1 MAYCYQS
8 STRRSFIKKAVGLA
22 SVGIVTS
29 LLADAFPLES
39 FIPVPIPKQ
48 KVKLEIN
55 GKQMELMVDIRSTLQ
70 DLLREEL
77 GLTGTKKGCA
87 MGDCGSCMI
96 HINGKRANAC
106 LGLAVYNDGN
116 KITTIE
122 GLSKGDQLHPM
133 QAAFLKHDSFQCGYC
148 TSGQIMSAV
157 ACLRECAAKNR
168 DEIKKYMQRNICR
181 CGSYQNIV
189 DAIEEVKKSGVKV

>member
-8 STRRSFIKKAVGLA
+8 STRRSFIKKTVGLA

-122 GLSKGDQLHPM
+122 GLSKGDQLHPV

-157 ACLRECAAKNR
+157 ACLREGAAKNR

>member
-1 MAYCYQS
+1 M
-8 STRRSFIKKAVGLA
+8 A

-29 LLADAFPLES
+29 LLADALPLES
-39 FIPVPIPKQ
+39 FVPVPIPKQ

-77 GLTGTKKGCA
+77 GLIGTKKGCA

-122 GLSKGDQLHPM
+122 GLSKGDQLHPV

-157 ACLRECAAKNR
+157 ACLREGAAKNR